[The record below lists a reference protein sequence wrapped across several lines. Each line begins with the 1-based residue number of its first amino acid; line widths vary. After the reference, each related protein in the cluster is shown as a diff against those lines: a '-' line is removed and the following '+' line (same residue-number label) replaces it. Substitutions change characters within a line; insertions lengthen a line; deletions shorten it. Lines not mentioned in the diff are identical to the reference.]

1 MPSVMVTGAWS
12 NLGQAIVEAFH
23 REGYTIYGTARTL
36 RQDSRISRCYALDLS
51 GEDIAFDG
59 LEELDVLV
67 NNAGL
72 FTETSIED
80 FDEDDWHSVFDLNV
94 RGLILVTKA
103 LLPALRRREGSIVNV
118 SSMNAVHPGF
128 GRTAHYDASKGAVSA
143 LTRSLASET
152 GLRVNAVQPG
162 LIARAQLSGSDL
174 EAYWKGHSVRA
185 SMMEPADIA
194 EAVLFLAQS
203 RGIYGQCLTVDN
215 GFTLC

>member
-12 NLGQAIVEAFH
+12 NLGQAIVDVFH
-23 REGYTIYGTARTL
+23 KEGYTVYGTARTP

-72 FTETSIED
+72 FTETAIEE
-80 FDEDDWHSVFDLNV
+80 FDDDDWHSVFDLNV

-103 LLPALRRREGSIVNV
+103 LLPALRRRDGSIVNV
-118 SSMNAVHPGF
+118 SSMNAIHPGF

-162 LIARAQLSGSDL
+162 LIAREQLSGSDL

-185 SMMEPADIA
+185 SMMDPTDIA
-194 EAVLFLAQS
+194 QAVLFLAQS

>member
-12 NLGQAIVEAFH
+12 NLGQAIVDVFH
-23 REGYTIYGTARTL
+23 KEGYTVYGTARTL

-72 FTETSIED
+72 FTETSIEE
-80 FDEDDWHSVFDLNV
+80 FGEDDWHSVFDLNV

-103 LLPALRRREGSIVNV
+103 LLPALRRRDGSIVNV
-118 SSMNAVHPGF
+118 SSMNAIHPGF

-162 LIARAQLSGSDL
+162 LIAREQLSDSDL

-185 SMMEPADIA
+185 SMMDPADIA